1 MSRVIYILLTLGI
14 VSLSVAEPPSTVV
27 TSVSAPMSEPPS
39 TVVTSVPTPAPTLNS
54 TEEITVLKAQLAA
67 SEKYNERVLETS
79 YWSIGITTGVFALL
93 LGAQWLSNYRVHKR
107 EFEELRATVTSLAK
121 EHRENSEQLIA
132 VKMAEIDKQLN
143 GKVDAQIENLLD
155 RLRSETNALQGKLR
169 EFEYNFLELD
179 AMDWISKGVL
189 GNTLSAY
196 VGMLNLAV
204 IDGDD
209 RRIMKLLG
217 DLKSL
222 LKTPEQVILTAFTI
236 GRVLEILEKLDK
248 KYEVLRDDILHLI
261 KEVKR
266 VEDLK

>member
-1 MSRVIYILLTLGI
+1 MSRGIYILLTLGI
-14 VSLSVAEPPSTVV
+14 VSLSVA
-27 TSVSAPMSEPPS
+27 EPPS

-121 EHRENSEQLIA
+121 EHRENSE
-132 VKMAEIDKQLN
+132 QLN

>member
-1 MSRVIYILLTLGI
+1 
-14 VSLSVAEPPSTVV
+14 
-27 TSVSAPMSEPPS
+27 
-39 TVVTSVPTPAPTLNS
+39 
-54 TEEITVLKAQLAA
+54 
-67 SEKYNERVLETS
+67 
-79 YWSIGITTGVFALL
+79 
-93 LGAQWLSNYRVHKR
+93 
-107 EFEELRATVTSLAK
+107 
-121 EHRENSEQLIA
+121 
-132 VKMAEIDKQLN
+132 MAEIDKQLN